1 MQRRLFGLIF
11 VVLSLFVARAFSQVS
26 AEEMAAATSIDP
38 VWLKAHMRFLADDL
52 LEGRAPGTR
61 GDEIARQ
68 YIAAQYALLGLQP
81 AAADGSYFQRFD
93 ILGITSE
100 VPKTMTISGSRGK
113 SVALSFYDEFI
124 AFAGSQDSLSRV
136 ENAEIVFV
144 GYGIVAP
151 EQKWDDYKNVDVRG
165 KVLLMMNNDP
175 SGDPRLFEGNRRLYY
190 GRWTYKYE
198 IAAQKGAVGA
208 IVIHTVPS
216 AGYPFQVVQTSWT
229 GEQYEVPVAGEWP
242 SLQLKSWTT
251 DEATRKITA
260 LAGKDLDALRAA
272 AEKRDFRPVPLGVKL
287 SLSFK
292 NKIRRLQT
300 ANVLGLLPGSDPN
313 LSKEVVVYSA
323 HHDHLGIGTA
333 VRGDSIYNG
342 AVDNASGVA
351 AMLSIAKAF
360 TQLPE
365 KPKRSI
371 LFAAVAAEESGLL
384 GSQYFCQHSPIAPK
398 YLAANVNIDGINIWG
413 KTRDI
418 GFIGLGKSS
427 LDEIVIELAKSQNR
441 VVKGDQLPDRGFF
454 YRSDQFNFAKIGVPA
469 VYFDAGTE
477 FDGHPP
483 GWGIEQIEGW
493 EKTDYHQPSDEFSP
507 AWDLSGAVL
516 DVQLQFLVG
525 VRVANA
531 PAMPAWN
538 PGDEFEA
545 ARKKAL
551 SAK

>member
-1 MQRRLFGLIF
+1 MRERFL
-11 VVLSLFVARAFSQVS
+11 LSLLMIIGAFLGAASAQVTPEEQVAAS
-26 AEEMAAATSIDP
+26 AIDANR
-38 VWLKAHMRFLADDL
+38 LSAHIRFLSDDL

-61 GDEIARQ
+61 GDEVARQ

-100 VPKTMTISGSRGK
+100 VPKTMAVTGAGGT
-113 SVALSFYDEFI
+113 SVSLNFYNDFI
-124 AFAGSQDSLSRV
+124 AFAGKQDSISKV

-165 KVLLMMNNDP
+165 KILLMMNNDP
-175 SGDPRLFEGNRRLYY
+175 SSDPKLFEGNRRLYY

-198 IAAQKGAVGA
+198 IAAQKGAAGA
-208 IVIHTVPS
+208 IIIHTVPS

-229 GEQYEVPVAGEWP
+229 GEQYEVPAGEGP
-242 SLQLKSWTT
+242 SIHIKSWTT
-251 DEATRKITA
+251 EEAARKITM

-272 AEKRDFRPVPLGVKL
+272 AEKRNFKPVPLGVTM

-300 ANVLGLLPGSDPN
+300 ANVLGLLPGSDPA

-323 HHDHLGIGTA
+323 HHDHLGVGTA
-333 VRGDSIYNG
+333 VDGDSIYNG

-351 AMLSIAKAF
+351 AMLSVAHAF
-360 TQLPE
+360 TKLSE
-365 KPKRSI
+365 GPKRSI

-384 GSQYFCQHSPIAPK
+384 GSKYFCDNPPIAPK

-413 KTRDI
+413 TTRDI
-418 GFIGLGKSS
+418 TYVGFGKSS
-427 LDEIVIELAKSQNR
+427 LDKVVIELAKMQNR
-441 VVKGDQLPDRGFF
+441 IVKGDQLPDRGFF

-469 VYFDAGTE
+469 VYFDAGTDFE
-477 FDGHPP
+477 DRPA
-483 GWGIEQIEGW
+483 GWGMEQIEKW
-493 EKTDYHQPSDEFSP
+493 ERTDYHQPSDEFDP
-507 AWDLSGAVL
+507 KWDLSGAVM
-516 DVQLQFLVG
+516 DAQLQFLVG
-525 VRVANA
+525 LRVANA
-531 PAMPAWN
+531 PAMPTWN
-538 PGDEFEA
+538 SGDEFEA

-551 SAK
+551 AEK